1 MIGRM
6 IRRAVRRT
14 ILSRIVRA
22 SLVLASLALVC
33 PTLAQG
39 QAASQPQKTSRPQEK
54 GPKQPPA
61 TVTTVAHDSTTTRV
75 VVDGIT
81 VIHRQTNTNLFVANL
96 YLLGGVQLA
105 TPQTAGL
112 EPMLLEVTER
122 GTKKYPGEALRRAMS
137 RTGSEIGV
145 AATDDYTVYGLRTT
159 TDRIDSTW
167 SIYADRLLHPTLA
180 PADFAFVRDNRVA
193 ALQQRVDDADALLEY
208 LADSV
213 AFVGYPYALS
223 AVGTERSLAAI
234 TLDQLKEFHRTQFV
248 RSRLM
253 LVVVGNISRARLERL
268 VHATFGTLPA
278 GSYAWK
284 VPEALGPRAGSNVHV
299 VSRRLPT
306 NYILGWWSG
315 PSAGAADVPALRV
328 ATAILQGRLFA
339 EVRSRRNLTYAV
351 EARFRDRAVTSGGLY
366 VTTTRPDETL
376 RVMREQVQGLQE
388 ELIPTKALAPLVQQF
403 ITEYFLDNETSG
415 AQADFL
421 ARAELYRGDY
431 RAGDRFVADLR
442 AVTGEDVQRVAR
454 EWMRN
459 TRFTYIGNPSQL
471 NRFTLMAF

>member
-1 MIGRM
+1 M
-6 IRRAVRRT
+6 IRR
-14 ILSRIVRA
+14 
-22 SLVLASLALVC
+22 SLLLAGLALASSRAG
-33 PTLAQG
+33 LAQAAT
-39 QAASQPQKTSRPQEK
+39 QAATQSL
-54 GPKQPPA
+54 A
-61 TVTTVAHDSTTTRV
+61 AAVAHDSATTRS

-81 VIHRQTNTNLFVANL
+81 VIHRRTNTNLFVANL

-105 TPQTAGL
+105 TQQTAGL

-122 GTKKYPGEALRRAMS
+122 GTKKYPGDQLRRAMS
-137 RTGSEIGV
+137 RTGSQIGV
-145 AATDDYTVYGLRTT
+145 AASDDYTVFGLRTT

-167 SIYADRLLHPTLA
+167 SIYTDRLIQPTLA
-180 PADFAFVRDNRVA
+180 PADFEFVRENRVA
-193 ALQQRVDDADALLEY
+193 ALRQREDDPDALIEY

-223 AVGTERSLAAI
+223 AVGTERSLLAI
-234 TLDQLKEFHRTQFV
+234 TLEQMREFHRTQVV
-248 RSRLM
+248 RSRML
-253 LVVVGNISRARLERL
+253 LVVVGNITPARLEHL
-268 VHATFGTLPA
+268 VHSTLGALPA
-278 GSYAWK
+278 GSFAWK
-284 VPEALGPRAGSNVHV
+284 VPEALGPRTGSNVHV

-315 PSAGAADVPALRV
+315 PSAGSADVPALRV

-376 RVMREQVQGLQE
+376 RIMREQVQSLQE
-388 ELIPTKALAPLVQQF
+388 DLIPTEALAPLVQQF

-442 AVTGEDVQRVAR
+442 AVTGEDVRRVATQ
-454 EWMRN
+454 WMKN
-459 TRFTYIGNPSQL
+459 TRFTYIGNPSQV

>member
-1 MIGRM
+1 M
-6 IRRAVRRT
+6 IRRTA
-14 ILSRIVRA
+14 L
-22 SLVLASLALVC
+22 LAALALA
-33 PTLAQG
+33 PASPLQAQ
-39 QAASQPQKTSRPQEK
+39 A
-54 GPKQPPA
+54 
-61 TVTTVAHDSTTTRV
+61 TTRF

-105 TPQTAGL
+105 RPQTAGL

-122 GTKKYPGEALRRAMS
+122 GTKKYPGDALRRAMA

-145 AATDDYTVYGLRTT
+145 AATDDYTVFGLRTT

-167 SIYADRLLHPTLA
+167 SIYADRLLNPTLA
-180 PADFAFVRDNRVA
+180 PADFEFVRANRVA
-193 ALQQRVDDADALLEY
+193 ALAQREDDPDALLEY

-223 AVGTERSLAAI
+223 AVGTERSVASI
-234 TLDQLKEFHRTQFV
+234 TIDQLRAFHRTQIV

-253 LVVVGNISRARLERL
+253 LVVVGNIPRARLEQL
-268 VHATFGTLPA
+268 VHATLGALPE

-284 VPEALGPRAGSNVHV
+284 VPAALGPRVGSSVHV

-315 PSAGAADVPALRV
+315 PSAGAADIPALRV

-376 RVMREQVQGLQE
+376 RVMREQVRSLQE
-388 ELIPTKALAPLVQQF
+388 VLIPTEALAPLVQQF

-431 RAGDRFVADLR
+431 RAGDRFVTDLR

-459 TRFTYIGNPSQL
+459 MRFTYIGNPSQL

>member
-1 MIGRM
+1 M
-6 IRRAVRRT
+6 IRRTLLLVG
-14 ILSRIVRA
+14 
-22 SLVLASLALVC
+22 LVLVSPRAGLTQAVTQPLA
-33 PTLAQG
+33 
-39 QAASQPQKTSRPQEK
+39 AA
-54 GPKQPPA
+54 
-61 TVTTVAHDSTTTRV
+61 VAHDSATTRV

-81 VIHRQTNTNLFVANL
+81 VIHRRTNTNLFVANL

-122 GTKKYPGEALRRAMS
+122 GTKKYPGDQLRRAMS
-137 RTGSEIGV
+137 RTGSQIGV
-145 AATDDYTVYGLRTT
+145 AASDDYTVFGLRTT

-167 SIYADRLLHPTLA
+167 SIYTDRLIHPALT
-180 PADFAFVRDNRVA
+180 PADFEFVRDNRVA
-193 ALQQRVDDADALLEY
+193 ALRQREDDPDALLEY

-223 AVGTERSLAAI
+223 AVGTERSLSAI
-234 TLDQLKEFHRTQFV
+234 TLEQMREFHRTQMV
-248 RSRLM
+248 RSRMM
-253 LVVVGNISRARLERL
+253 LVVVGNITSARLERL
-268 VHATFGTLPA
+268 VHSTFGGLPA

-284 VPEALGPRAGSNVHV
+284 VPAALGPRIGSNVHV

-315 PSAGAADVPALRV
+315 PSAGSADVPALRV

-376 RVMREQVQGLQE
+376 RIMREQVQGLQE
-388 ELIPTKALAPLVQQF
+388 ELIPTEALAPLVQQF

-442 AVTGEDVQRVAR
+442 AVTGADVRRVAAQ
-454 EWMRN
+454 WMKN
-459 TRFTYIGNPSQL
+459 VRFTYIGNPSQV

>member
-1 MIGRM
+1 M
-6 IRRAVRRT
+6 IRTT
-14 ILSRIVRA
+14 IL
-22 SLVLASLALVC
+22 LAALGVAC
-33 PTLAQG
+33 PTLVPA
-39 QAASQPQKTSRPQEK
+39 QAAPQPQKTSRPQEK
-54 GPKQPPA
+54 GPARPAA
-61 TVTTVAHDSTTTRV
+61 TVASATAIANDSSTTRF

-81 VIHRQTNTNLFVANL
+81 VIQRRTNTNLFVANL

-122 GTKKYPGEALRRAMS
+122 GTKKYPGESLRRAMS

-145 AATDDYTVYGLRTT
+145 AANDDYTIYGLRTT

-167 SIYADRLLHPTLA
+167 SIYADRLLNPILA

-193 ALQQRVDDADALLEY
+193 ALQQREDDPDALLEY

-223 AVGTERSLAAI
+223 AVGTDRSLAAI
-234 TLDQLKEFHRTQFV
+234 TLEQLKEFHRTQMV
-248 RSRLM
+248 RSRMM
-253 LVVVGNISRARLERL
+253 LVVVGNIPRDRLERL
-268 VHATFGTLPA
+268 VHSTFGTLPA
-278 GSYAWK
+278 GTYSWK
-284 VPEALGPRAGSNVHV
+284 VPEALGPRTGSNVHV

-388 ELIPTKALAPLVQQF
+388 ELIPTQALAPLVQQF

-454 EWMRN
+454 EWMRSM
-459 TRFTYIGNPSQL
+459 RFTYIGNPSQL

>member
-1 MIGRM
+1 M
-6 IRRAVRRT
+6 IRRT
-14 ILSRIVRA
+14 L
-22 SLVLASLALVC
+22 LVAGLALVSSRDGLTQEATQ
-33 PTLAQG
+33 PLA
-39 QAASQPQKTSRPQEK
+39 AA
-54 GPKQPPA
+54 
-61 TVTTVAHDSTTTRV
+61 VAHDSATTRF

-81 VIHRQTNTNLFVANL
+81 VIHRRTNTNLFVANL

-122 GTKKYPGEALRRAMS
+122 GTKKYPGDQLRRAMS
-137 RTGSEIGV
+137 RTGSQIGV
-145 AATDDYTVYGLRTT
+145 AASDDYTVFGLRTT

-167 SIYADRLLHPTLA
+167 SIYTDRLIHPTLA
-180 PADFAFVRDNRVA
+180 PADFEFVRENRVA
-193 ALQQRVDDADALLEY
+193 ALRQREDDPDALLEY

-213 AFVGYPYALS
+213 AFVGYPYGLS
-223 AVGTERSLAAI
+223 AVGTERSLSAI
-234 TLDQLKEFHRTQFV
+234 TSAQMREFHRTQMV
-248 RSRLM
+248 RSRML
-253 LVVVGNISRARLERL
+253 LVVVGNITPARLERL
-268 VHATFGTLPA
+268 VHSTLGGLPS
-278 GSYAWK
+278 GSYSWK
-284 VPEALGPRAGSNVHV
+284 VPGALGPRTGSNVHV

-315 PSAGAADVPALRV
+315 PSAGSADVPALRV

-376 RVMREQVQGLQE
+376 RIMREQVQSLQE
-388 ELIPTKALAPLVQQF
+388 ELIPTEALAPLVQQF

-442 AVTGEDVQRVAR
+442 AVTGADVRRVAT
-454 EWMRN
+454 EWMKN
-459 TRFTYIGNPSQL
+459 TRFTYIGNPSQV

>member
-1 MIGRM
+1 M
-6 IRRAVRRT
+6 IRCTLR
-14 ILSRIVRA
+14 
-22 SLVLASLALVC
+22 LAALVAAVS
-33 PTLAQG
+33 TTALAQQG
-39 QAASQPQKTSRPQEK
+39 AQPPKTSQGQEK
-54 GPKQPPA
+54 GMKQPAAGVVMPPLVA
-61 TVTTVAHDSTTTRV
+61 SIAHDSATTKF

-105 TPQTAGL
+105 APLTAGL

-122 GTKKYPGEALRRAMS
+122 GTRKYPGESLRRAMA

-145 AATDDYTVYGLRTT
+145 AASDDYTIFGLRTT
-159 TDRIDSTW
+159 TDRVDSTW
-167 SIYADRLLHPTLA
+167 SIYTERLLNPTLA
-180 PADFAFVRDNRVA
+180 PADFEFVRENRVA
-193 ALQQRVDDADALLEY
+193 ALRQREDDPDALLEY
-208 LADSV
+208 LSDSV

-223 AVGTERSLAAI
+223 AVGTERSLSAI
-234 TLDQLKEFHRTQFV
+234 TLEQLRDFHRTRFV
-248 RSRLM
+248 RSRMM
-253 LVVVGNISRARLERL
+253 LVVVGNIPRVRLEQL
-268 VHATFGTLPA
+268 VRSTLGTLPA
-278 GSYAWK
+278 GDYVWQ
-284 VPEALGPRAGSNVHV
+284 VPASLGPRTGSSVHI

-306 NYILGWWSG
+306 NYIMGQWSG
-315 PSAGAADVPALRV
+315 PGAGSADVPALRV

-351 EARFRDRAVTSGGLY
+351 EARFRDRAVTSGALY
-366 VTTTRPDETL
+366 VTTTRPEETL
-376 RVMREQVQGLQE
+376 RVMREQVVGLQE
-388 ELIPTKALAPLVQQF
+388 ELIPTEALAPLVQQF

-421 ARAELYRGDY
+421 ARAELYRGDF

-454 EWMRN
+454 QWMTG
-459 TRFTYIGNPSQL
+459 TRFTYIGNPSQV